1 MAAEASVAVAYG
13 WLIKDKLIDE
23 KNFAHRVY
31 ELTEKHFFIDLT
43 N

>member
-23 KNFAHRVY
+23 KKFRASGLRVDR
-31 ELTEKHFFIDLT
+31 KHFFIDLT